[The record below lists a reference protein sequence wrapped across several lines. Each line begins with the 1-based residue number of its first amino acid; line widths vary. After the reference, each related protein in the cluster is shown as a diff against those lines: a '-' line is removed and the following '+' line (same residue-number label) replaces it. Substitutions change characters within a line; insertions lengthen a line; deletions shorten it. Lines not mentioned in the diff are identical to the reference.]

1 MWYFTIIRWNA
12 GRFPDH
18 LWKKKHWCTI
28 DRVFWRI
35 LCVCLSECHPQTAN
49 PSLYRY
55 LLVIDSIEFNIFH
68 CIKHN
73 YTKGSVLYLIQIYIE
88 IVVAQL
94 HDEQIVGAL
103 VLNCLMSK
111 LDINVVYGLQTEE
124 NFSWYMYWVYHKLS
138 WREKLVKCSSYA
150 GTFSFTNMKKWEICF
165 CVISQHVACGLVLEK
180 QEIVVWEYT
189 WEFLFKSDL
198 H

>member
-1 MWYFTIIRWNA
+1 MCLFVWMSSSNCKPKSSQVLV
-12 GRFPDH
+12 G
-18 LWKKKHWCTI
+18 HWFNWI
-28 DRVFWRI
+28 EHI
-35 LCVCLSECHPQTAN
+35 
-49 PSLYRY
+49 SLY
-55 LLVIDSIEFNIFH
+55 
-68 CIKHN
+68 KT
-73 YTKGSVLYLIQIYIE
+73 YTKGSVLYLIQIYID

-124 NFSWYMYWVYHKLS
+124 NFCWYMYWVYHKLS